1 MTNAC
6 RLIELHHTMR
16 RIRTFE
22 ERVGEMFVR
31 QCTAGSML
39 HLSVGEEGVAGICA
53 EMAEDDSFTA
63 HHRGHGI
70 FLARGG
76 EPHRMFAEIG
86 GRQAGYCAGK
96 GGSMHIADID
106 LGHLGANA
114 IVGGGI
120 PHAVGAALTYR
131 TKKLDRVSVA
141 FFGDGAMQQGILHE
155 SMNLAALWSLPV
167 LFVCINNRYGMGTR
181 IDRASASTNFVALA
195 EAIGLRGR
203 EVDGSDVEAVAECA
217 KAMMNDARS
226 GTPGLLTMNCYRF
239 YGHARMDKSPY
250 RDEEEEFQG
259 RQQDPIARARE
270 RLVEKGLATV
280 EVLDLADDGI
290 AKEMDSALE
299 WAISQPPASP
309 AAIFSDVYGEGE
321 PAPVPVRARLLQ
333 ILGESRS

>member
-114 IVGGGI
+114 IVGGGTVV
-120 PHAVGAALTYR
+120 PSCLVCVHQQPLRNGHAHRPGF
-131 TKKLDRVSVA
+131 SE
-141 FFGDGAMQQGILHE
+141 HE
-155 SMNLAALWSLPV
+155 
-167 LFVCINNRYGMGTR
+167 
-181 IDRASASTNFVALA
+181 
-195 EAIGLRGR
+195 LRGPCR
-203 EVDGSDVEAVAECA
+203 GRWIEGSG
-217 KAMMNDARS
+217 S
-226 GTPGLLTMNCYRF
+226 
-239 YGHARMDKSPY
+239 
-250 RDEEEEFQG
+250 
-259 RQQDPIARARE
+259 
-270 RLVEKGLATV
+270 
-280 EVLDLADDGI
+280 
-290 AKEMDSALE
+290 
-299 WAISQPPASP
+299 
-309 AAIFSDVYGEGE
+309 
-321 PAPVPVRARLLQ
+321 
-333 ILGESRS
+333 